1 MRVCLHDYISRDH
14 LIGLRY
20 GRMMLD
26 DAAIILSAYASLM
39 PDDAL
44 TIHLVEEIII
54 ALGMFELVGEE
65 FHRIDRAHLHENA
78 A

>member
-1 MRVCLHDYISRDH
+1 MMPRSSCRPS
-14 LIGLRY
+14 LRS

-26 DAAIILSAYASLM
+26 DAAIILSAITSFR

-54 ALGMFELVGEE
+54 ALGMFELIGEE
-65 FHRIDRAHLHENA
+65 FHRVDRAHLHENTA
-78 A
+78 